1 VDVVDVAGGAAWP
14 IPMGFWNV
22 PFGCV
27 LTGAPERVLEE
38 VDPMEDPVPEPVPVP
53 VPVAEPEPEP
63 PPPLA
68 KAESDAQETTAM
80 INNVSFLEAM
90 VRSIFHR

>member
-22 PFGCV
+22 PFDCV
-27 LTGAPERVLEE
+27 FTGAPERVLDE
-38 VDPMEDPVPEPVPVP
+38 VDPLEDPVPEPAPVP
-53 VPVAEPEPEP
+53 EPVPEPEP
-63 PPPLA
+63 PPPPLA
-68 KAESDAQETTAM
+68 KAGSDAQETTAM
-80 INNVSFLEAM
+80 INNASFLEAI

>member
-38 VDPMEDPVPEPVPVP
+38 VDPLEDPVPELLPAPVPL
-53 VPVAEPEPEP
+53 PEP

-68 KAESDAQETTAM
+68 KAGSDAQEASAR
-80 INNVSFLEAM
+80 INNVSFLEAI